1 MQKAAASPLHDRV
14 ERSGDVGAVGGLP
27 RHRRANLHPSRA
39 SPSLAKL
46 FFLQKVRKSAD
57 DLEGGDEERER
68 GSGYG
73 ATVQIFYSLSAAVAG
88 GTARDV
94 AKIETAREG
103 RTRTV
108 GFGLRLFSPSSGVDC
123 FQARAFA
130 SVRQATREL

>member
-1 MQKAAASPLHDRV
+1 MVSSKFTGFSDPLYR
-14 ERSGDVGAVGGLP
+14 AVP
-27 RHRRANLHPSRA
+27 
-39 SPSLAKL
+39 
-46 FFLQKVRKSAD
+46 D
-57 DLEGGDEERER
+57 DLEGGDEERE
-68 GSGYG
+68 SGFGCG

-108 GFGLRLFSPSSGVDC
+108 GFGLRLFLPSSGVDC

>member
-14 ERSGDVGAVGGLP
+14 ERSGDVGTDP

-46 FFLQKVRKSAD
+46 FFLQNVRKSPD
-57 DLEGGDEERER
+57 DLEGGDEERES
-68 GSGYG
+68 GSGCG

-108 GFGLRLFSPSSGVDC
+108 GFGLRLFSPSSGADC
-123 FQARAFA
+123 FQATAFA

>member
-14 ERSGDVGAVGGLP
+14 ERSGDVGTDPG
-27 RHRRANLHPSRA
+27 HRRANLHPSRA

-46 FFLQKVRKSAD
+46 FFLQNVRKSAD
-57 DLEGGDEERER
+57 DLEGGDEERE
-68 GSGYG
+68 SGFGCG

-123 FQARAFA
+123 FQATAFA
-130 SVRQATREL
+130 SVRQATGEL

>member
-14 ERSGDVGAVGGLP
+14 ERSGDVGTDPG
-27 RHRRANLHPSRA
+27 HRRANLHPSRA

-46 FFLQKVRKSAD
+46 FLQKVRKSPD
-57 DLEGGDEERER
+57 DLEGGDEERES
-68 GSGYG
+68 GSGCG

-108 GFGLRLFSPSSGVDC
+108 GFGLRLFSPSSGADC
-123 FQARAFA
+123 FQATAFA